1 MVIATAFQTFEG
13 VVQRKSAGD
22 YEYISG
28 IITYADGRI
37 EKLQTDLW
45 KNYVVITVQSRHNK
59 TINDSQV

>member
-37 EKLQTDLW
+37 EKLQTDL
-45 KNYVVITVQSRHNK
+45 
-59 TINDSQV
+59 